1 MCSAR
6 SSHSIAASQATTD
19 DPRER
24 ILSAAGQ
31 EFAENGYEA
40 ATVRDICT
48 AAGVNVA
55 AVNYYFGDKR
65 RLYNESVTHAHQ
77 QRVQQVPRPEW
88 DPGTPPEQ
96 KLRDFV
102 GNMLQRM
109 LGFDQPP
116 WQVRLM
122 LREILHPTDACRE
135 LVEDYIRPHFTI
147 LVSILDELA
156 AGSLSE
162 AELRRVG
169 LSVVGQCFLY
179 RAAGDVVNMLIPGP
193 EIASLHST
201 DQLANHITSY
211 CLAALGRERPLGS
224 RCPRSS
230 SRRVSPSGQ
239 A

>member
-1 MCSAR
+1 MSSAR
-6 SSHSIAASQATTD
+6 TSHPTAASSAATD

-31 EFAENGYEA
+31 EFAEKGYEA
-40 ATVRDICT
+40 ATIRDICT

-77 QRVQQVPRPEW
+77 QRVRQVPLPKW
-88 DPGTPPEQ
+88 PPGTPPEQ

-122 LREILHPTDACRE
+122 LREILTPRMHAGSWWRTTSGRTSLFSCRFLMNLPLAACPKRNS
-135 LVEDYIRPHFTI
+135 V
-147 LVSILDELA
+147 ELA
-156 AGSLSE
+156 S
-162 AELRRVG
+162 
-169 LSVVGQCFLY
+169 
-179 RAAGDVVNMLIPGP
+179 
-193 EIASLHST
+193 
-201 DQLANHITSY
+201 
-211 CLAALGRERPLGS
+211 ALLGS
-224 RCPRSS
+224 VFSTGLP
-230 SRRVSPSGQ
+230 VMW
-239 A
+239 